1 MHRFTL
7 LAGLLASALFAA
19 PVAAQQAPVAAAPAA
34 APATTP
40 AAAADPRYVW
50 DLSPLF
56 ATDAAWDAE
65 RQAILAALPQLR
77 GLREGFGA
85 DAAGLARALDTLSG
99 WTQRLSRVGV
109 YANAQAST
117 DNRNARNQERQS
129 LMRSLSGQ
137 YASSVSWLDG
147 AIRGLG
153 AERLNAYLAA
163 EPALKKH
170 EKRLRDVLRL
180 AAHQL
185 TPEAE
190 AALAAVGPVM
200 GAATQTRT
208 LLTTVDATWPTI
220 EVDGKT
226 ETLNDIGYQRL
237 RAHPD
242 RAVRE
247 EVFKRFFGAYGKL
260 QNSLGSLL
268 AQRVE
273 SGVVN
278 ARVRQYPSAVAA
290 SLASNDI
297 PESVYRT
304 LVAET
309 NKGLPTL
316 HRYLKL
322 RQRMLGLSEQGY
334 HDLYPDV
341 VKSERRYSP
350 EESAELTVA
359 SVAPFGADYQRRL
372 REALGART
380 MHVFPAAGKSSGAYQ
395 SGVYGLT
402 PLIFLNHQ
410 GTFDSLSTYTHEWG
424 HGMHTLL
431 ANSTQPYETAGYP
444 LFLAEVAAFSHE
456 LLLQRHMLAQVRS
469 KEERLFVLGE
479 SVERLRGA
487 YFRQTMFAEFE
498 LMTHDA
504 LQRGEA
510 LTGQRM
516 TQMYCGLL
524 KKYHGH
530 DAGVMKIDPVV
541 CSEWALIPHFH
552 RPFYVYQYATSYAAA
567 AYFVE
572 QIGAKKPGMPQTYL
586 EVLRSGGSVH
596 PVPRLRAAGLDM
608 DSAAPYQALIRHMD
622 QLMDEMERLLAQKA

>member
-1 MHRFTL
+1 MHRYSL
-7 LAGLLASALFAA
+7 IAALLASALSAL
-19 PVAAQQAPVAAAPAA
+19 PAA
-34 APATTP
+34 AQTPPPASASAP
-40 AAAADPRYVW
+40 AADPRYVW

-56 ATDAAWDAE
+56 ADDAAWDAE

-77 GLREGFGA
+77 ALRDGFGA
-85 DAAGLARALDTLSG
+85 DAAALARAMDSISA
-99 WTQRLSRVGV
+99 WNQRISRVGV

-129 LMRSLSGQ
+129 LMRSLGGQ
-137 YASSVSWLDG
+137 YASSLSWVDG

-153 AERLNAYLAA
+153 PERINAFLAA
-163 EPALKKH
+163 EPALMKH

-190 AALAAVGPVM
+190 AALAAFGPVM

-208 LLTTVDATWPTI
+208 LLTTVDASWPTI

-273 SGVVN
+273 TGVVN
-278 ARVRQYPSAVAA
+278 ARLRQYPSAVAA
-290 SLASNDI
+290 SLAANDI

-322 RQRMLGLSEQGY
+322 RQQMLGLPNLGY
-334 HDLYPDV
+334 HDIYPDL
-341 VKSERRYSP
+341 VKSERRYTP
-350 EESAELTVA
+350 EQSGEITVA

-380 MHVFPAAGKSSGAYQ
+380 MHVFPAPGKSSGAYQ

-410 GTFDSLSTYTHEWG
+410 GTFDSLSTFTHEWG
-424 HGMHTLL
+424 HGMHTIL
-431 ANSTQPYETAGYP
+431 ANGSQPYETAGYP
-444 LFLAEVAAFSHE
+444 LFLAEIAAFSHE
-456 LLLQRHMLAQVRS
+456 LLLQRHLLAQARS
-469 KEERLFVLGE
+469 KEERLYLLSE
-479 SVERLRGA
+479 AVERLRGA

-504 LQRGEA
+504 LQRGEP

-530 DAGVMKIDPVV
+530 DAGVMAIDPVV

-572 QIGAKKPGMPQTYL
+572 QIADKKPGMPQTYL
-586 EVLRSGGSVH
+586 DVLRSGGSVA

-608 DSAAPYQALIRHMD
+608 NTPAPYQALIRHMD
-622 QLMDEMERLLAQKA
+622 KLMDEMERLLAQKA

>member
-1 MHRFTL
+1 MPRLAL
-7 LAGLLASALFAA
+7 LAGLLASALWSAPLAA
-19 PVAAQQAPVAAAPAA
+19 QPTPVAAPTATAPDA
-34 APATTP
+34 
-40 AAAADPRYVW
+40 RHVW

-77 GLREGFGA
+77 ALREGFGQ
-85 DAAGLARALDTLSG
+85 DAAGLARALDTVSA
-99 WTQRLSRVGV
+99 WNQRLSRVGV

-117 DNRNARNQERQS
+117 DNRSARNQERQS

-137 YASSVSWLDG
+137 YASALSWLDG

-153 AERLNAYLAA
+153 AERLEAFLKA
-163 EPALKKH
+163 EPALRKH

-180 AAHQL
+180 GAHQL

-190 AALAAVGPVM
+190 AALAAFGPVM

-237 RAHPD
+237 RNHPD

-273 SGVVN
+273 TGVVN
-278 ARVRQYPSAVAA
+278 ARLRQYPSAVAA
-290 SLASNDI
+290 SLAANDI

-304 LVAET
+304 LVTET

-316 HRYLKL
+316 HRYLRL
-322 RQRMLGLSEQGY
+322 RQQMLGLPNLGY
-334 HDLYPDV
+334 HDLYPDLV
-341 VKSERRYSP
+341 QSDRRYSP
-350 EESAELTVA
+350 EESGELTVA
-359 SVAPFGADYQRRL
+359 AVAPFGADYQRRL

-380 MHVFPAAGKSSGAYQ
+380 MHVFPAPGKSSGAYQ

-410 GTFDSLSTYTHEWG
+410 GTFDSLSTFAHEWG
-424 HGMHTLL
+424 HGMHTVL
-431 ANSTQPYETAGYP
+431 ANASQPYETAGYP
-444 LFLAEVAAFSHE
+444 LFLAEIAAFSHE
-456 LLLQRHMLAQVRS
+456 LLLQRHMLAQART
-469 KEERLFVLGE
+469 KEERLFLLSE
-479 SVERLRGA
+479 AVERLRGA

-504 LQRGEA
+504 LQRGEP
-510 LTGQRM
+510 LTGPRM

-524 KKYHGH
+524 KKYHG
-530 DAGVMKIDPVV
+530 DAEGVMKIDPVV

-552 RPFYVYQYATSYAAA
+552 RPFYVYQYATSMAAA

-572 QIGAKKPGMPQTYL
+572 QIGAKTPGMPQTYL
-586 EVLRSGGSVH
+586 DVLKSGGSVH

-622 QLMDEMERLLAQKA
+622 RLMDEMERLLAQKA